1 MRRTWKN
8 FLSLLLVFA
17 MILSLGATGFALE
30 EENEVTA
37 PAEETTEEPGS
48 TGVEL

>member
-17 MILSLGATGFALE
+17 MVLSLGATGFALE
-30 EENEVTA
+30 
-37 PAEETTEEPGS
+37 
-48 TGVEL
+48 

>member
-17 MILSLGATGFALE
+17 MILSLGATGFAID
-30 EENEVTA
+30 NE
-37 PAEETTEEPGS
+37 
-48 TGVEL
+48 